1 MEIKSQNNYDNNQFV
16 AEANFQV
23 HAGDQGEG
31 AFTTSEHHSS
41 MESHTEEDEM
51 NSRKKAIS
59 SVAKILV
66 KEIN

>member
-1 MEIKSQNNYDNNQFV
+1 M
-16 AEANFQV
+16 AEDNFQV

-41 MESHTEEDEM
+41 VESHTEEDEM

>member
-1 MEIKSQNNYDNNQFV
+1 
-16 AEANFQV
+16 
-23 HAGDQGEG
+23 
-31 AFTTSEHHSS
+31 
-41 MESHTEEDEM
+41 MESQTEEDEM

>member
-1 MEIKSQNNYDNNQFV
+1 
-16 AEANFQV
+16 
-23 HAGDQGEG
+23 
-31 AFTTSEHHSS
+31 